1 MKPLTKLKFVIVYL
15 VHSRTG
21 GVKMG
26 LEKYV
31 VVIGGLNMDIAG
43 ISGPVYHERD
53 SNIGK
58 VFLSP
63 GGVGRNIAH
72 NLVNLEVPTYLITA
86 YGDDDFG
93 LLLEKSCNELNIEL
107 DYAEKLDHANSSTY
121 LYVTDDEGDMVT
133 GVNDMGIVD
142 CITPAFLQ
150 DKLDV
155 INEAE
160 VVVFDANLSKETLE
174 WLGENVT
181 APIFVDPVSV
191 SKADRVQNI
200 LDKIDTI
207 KPNEHE
213 IELYTGVKVT
223 DLEKAKEA
231 ACKLIDLGPEHV
243 YLSLGSKGMVVAD
256 KIQKPT
262 FVPVIPTEVVSAN
275 GAGDCSM
282 ATLVWARFHYG
293 NILSVEEVSQL
304 AQAASSITLQTE
316 SSVSDELS
324 IRSVVRHAQ
333 SYETISY

>member
-1 MKPLTKLKFVIVYL
+1 
-15 VHSRTG
+15 
-21 GVKMG
+21 MG

-43 ISGPVYHERD
+43 ISGPGYRERD
-53 SNIGK
+53 SNIGQ

-93 LLLEKSCNELNIEL
+93 LLLERSCNDLDIKL

-142 CITPAFLQ
+142 CITPEFLEN
-150 DKLDV
+150 KLSF
-155 INEAE
+155 INSAE
-160 VVVFDANLSKETLE
+160 VVVLDANLSKETLN
-174 WLGENVT
+174 WLGTNVI

-191 SKADRVQNI
+191 SKADRFEDI
-200 LDKIDTI
+200 LDEIDTI

-213 IELYTGVKVT
+213 IELYTGIKVV
-223 DLEKAKEA
+223 DLETAKAA
-231 ACKLIDLGPEHV
+231 ACKLIDKGPEHV
-243 YLSLGSKGMVVAD
+243 YLSMGSKGMVVAD
-256 KIQKPT
+256 KTKAPT
-262 FVPVIPTEVVSAN
+262 FVPVIPTKVISAN

-282 ATLVWARFHYG
+282 ATLVWARFQYG
-293 NILSVEEVSQL
+293 TILSVEEVSQL

-316 SSVSDELS
+316 SSVSNDLS

-333 SYETISY
+333 SYETIQY